1 NGGANHRG
9 YELDFSNL
17 KLEKKEFSPQ
27 KIDENN
33 GNLNLYFANPIHQ
46 FSKLSNKAFNE
57 VGALFLSPDLMQKFN
72 LKDDD
77 SVILKAKHAQIA
89 LSVKTDENLENGAYL
104 GDYDSKL
111 NTQDLFKGLRYIKID
126 LEKAGAKI

>member
-1 NGGANHRG
+1 M
-9 YELDFSNL
+9 
-17 KLEKKEFSPQ
+17 
-27 KIDENN
+27 
-33 GNLNLYFANPIHQ
+33 
-46 FSKLSNKAFNE
+46 
-57 VGALFLSPDLMQKFN
+57 FLSPDLMQKFD